1 MIHKLLCVS
10 LLAFGVTLSGCG
22 EKRVVANLPPPPE
35 KLACVA
41 NRDRPTIPPEYVIDW
56 AKVRTVDQAKA
67 EHLKYVAVI
76 RTREG
81 AITGYILRIEDRL
94 FNCSS
99 NMAWLRDYEKGISH

>member
-1 MIHKLLCVS
+1 MTGKLLCAALVAIS
-10 LLAFGVTLSGCG
+10 LSGCG
-22 EKRVVANLPPPPE
+22 EKRVVANLPPPAE
-35 KLACVA
+35 KLACA
-41 NRDRPTIPPEYVIDW
+41 ATRDRPTIPPEYVIDW
-56 AKVRTVDQAKA
+56 AKVRTVEQAKA

-99 NMAWLRDYEKGISH
+99 NMAWLRDFENGIRH